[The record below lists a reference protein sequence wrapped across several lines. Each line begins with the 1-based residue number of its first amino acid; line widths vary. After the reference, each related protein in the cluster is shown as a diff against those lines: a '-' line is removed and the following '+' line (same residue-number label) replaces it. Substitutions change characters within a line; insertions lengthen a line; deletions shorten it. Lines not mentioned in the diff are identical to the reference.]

1 MRIFRRVGKNY
12 VLDTTMAN
20 IEISN
25 IVAQVSKSS
34 LPTDCSKKLDR
45 FSDAY

>member
-25 IVAQVSKSS
+25 LVVQVFTT
-34 LPTDCSKKLDR
+34 P
-45 FSDAY
+45 